1 MKLKDNYKNDKYSGK
16 RKYQLIQNDD
26 ETVSLD
32 DVTEYLESGDIFNA
46 DDVNAANAQINKN
59 SQSISDLDTGVK
71 EVKRIR
77 EVTIPET
84 GWSATS
90 PYTMTVAISGIKA
103 GSPIIAQ
110 KLIGT
115 LNETTVNTQKE
126 AWNCVDRID
135 VQDGKIVLYCYG
147 QKPKSQFGIAIKGV

>member
-16 RKYQLIQNDD
+16 RKYRLIRNDD

-32 DVTEYLESGDIFNA
+32 DVTDYLESGDIFNA
-46 DDVNAANAQINKN
+46 DDINATNTQININ
-59 SQSISDLDTGVK
+59 SQGISELGVGVK
-71 EVKRIR
+71 EVKGIR

-90 PYTMTVAISGIKA
+90 PYMMTMAIPGIKV
-103 GSPIIAQ
+103 GCPIIAQ
-110 KLIGT
+110 KLIGA

-147 QKPKSQFGIAIKGV
+147 QKPKSQFGITIKGV